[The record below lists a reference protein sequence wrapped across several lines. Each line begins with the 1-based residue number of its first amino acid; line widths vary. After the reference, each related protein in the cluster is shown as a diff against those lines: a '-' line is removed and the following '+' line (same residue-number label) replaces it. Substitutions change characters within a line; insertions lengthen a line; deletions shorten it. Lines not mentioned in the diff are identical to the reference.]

1 MSKSKGLD
9 DQKLDGF
16 EKELIQN
23 LNKEYKDR
31 IAYNL
36 STDIS
41 PTHINRWISTGS
53 RSLDYIISNRQNGGI
68 PEGRI
73 IEIFGAPS
81 IGKSHIALQIA
92 KNTQK
97 MGGIA
102 VYIDTEN
109 ATSID
114 NLASLGINVKNRFVF
129 IETSCT
135 EEIFQVIEST
145 IIKANSHDLNVPVV
159 VIWDSIAASSPK
171 AELNAAYDKDSIGL
185 QARAMSKGLRK
196 ITQIIG
202 NKNITLVC
210 LNQTRMKI
218 GVMFGDP
225 TTTPG
230 GMALPFH
237 ASVRIQLLG
246 GRKLEHDGDQVGIM
260 VTAKIV
266 KNKVAFPHRKAEFE
280 IHFGKGIYEHEQLFD
295 LLRPYDPIVND
306 KNQKIDVSGAGAW
319 KLFEVT
325 DNVSG
330 EVLIQKKF
338 HKADFNDIM
347 NNPEYSAYI
356 DDYIDRVMS
365 RKVQQ
370 TK

>member
-1 MSKSKGLD
+1 MSKATESTK
-9 DQKLDGF
+9 KLDGF
-16 EKELIQN
+16 EEDLIKN

-36 STDIS
+36 STDVA
-41 PTHINRWISTGS
+41 PTHIKRWISTGS
-53 RSLDYIISNRQNGGI
+53 KYLDYVISNRKNGGL

-92 KNTQK
+92 KNTQA
-97 MGGIA
+97 MGGVVI
-102 VYIDTEN
+102 YIDTEN

-114 NLASLGINVKNRFVF
+114 NLASLGVNVKNRFVF

-135 EEIFQVIEST
+135 EEIFSVIEST
-145 IIKANSHDLNVPVV
+145 ILRANTHELDVPVV
-159 VIWDSIAASSPK
+159 VIWDSVAASSPR

-237 ASVRIQLLG
+237 ASVRIHLLG
-246 GRKLEHDGDQVGIM
+246 GKKLEKNGDQVGIL
-260 VTAKIV
+260 VSAKTV

-280 IHFGKGIYEHEQLFD
+280 IHFGKGIREHEQLFD
-295 LLRPYDPIVND
+295 LLRPCEPLIND

-319 KLFEVT
+319 KLFEVI
-325 DNVSG
+325 DNSTG
-330 EVLIQKKF
+330 EEIISKKF
-338 HKADFNDIM
+338 HKSEFNEIIAD
-347 NNPEYSAYI
+347 PKYSDYLNEYI
-356 DDYIDRVMS
+356 DSVLS
-365 RKVQQ
+365 RKLGE
-370 TK
+370 